1 MGYNNNEVYNVII
14 RINLFLFGSVFWLA
28 RWAVAN
34 IQSIGER
41 LSKVEGRE
49 EGRKGKESQ
58 DGNTGGNN
66 L

>member
-28 RWAVAN
+28 RWAVAH
-34 IQSIGER
+34 ISSIGER
-41 LSKVEGRE
+41 LAKIEGRE
-49 EGRKGKESQ
+49 EGRKEKESQ